1 VITNSNYCIE
11 DSAMEEQTTLT
22 LQELQALIEMTNTLN
37 MEIFYWW
44 CTALMILIHAG
55 FLSYEIGASR
65 LKNALAAGVKNILA
79 FGFVI
84 PSVFL
89 LGWAVYNA
97 FPDGLVPRMDALMA
111 AMPWSESM
119 GPNLKDN
126 ATGIFWGAFALF
138 AATTGSILSGAI
150 IERAR
155 MSAFIVLTIALGGV
169 LWLLAASWGWHP
181 EGWLTVRFGY
191 HDVGAAGVVHL
202 VAGFFALA
210 VVINLGARIG
220 RFNLD
225 GSVNEIVGHS
235 MPMSVVGLM
244 LIIVGFF
251 GFLGGCIIYN
261 SGAQW
266 INIYGQPTNLSAF
279 AFNTL
284 MGFAGGLIGA
294 YLTTREPFWMMSGGL
309 AGIIAVA
316 PALDLYHPG
325 LAYLIGMGVAAT
337 APLVNNL
344 MLKFRLDD
352 AVGAFA
358 VHGFSGF
365 AGLLICGVFLSG
377 YPNVNGM
384 AEISFTGQLV
394 GALVL
399 AALGFIPGYAISYG
413 LKKIGML
420 RVPAYA
426 EERGLDLTEVPAQAY
441 PEWSALYGH
450 ATVDDGR
457 EFTTLIVESKP
468 A

>member
-1 VITNSNYCIE
+1 
-11 DSAMEEQTTLT
+11 MEEQKTPTLE
-22 LQELQALIEMTNTLN
+22 ELQALIEMTNTLN

-44 CTALMILIHAG
+44 CIALMICIHVG

-79 FGFVI
+79 FGFIV

-89 LGWAVYNA
+89 LGWAVYNG
-97 FPDGLVPRMDALMA
+97 FPDGIVPRMDAILA
-111 AMPWSESM
+111 GMPWSQSM
-119 GPNLKDN
+119 GPNISDN
-126 ATGIFWGAFALF
+126 ATGIFWAAFAMF
-138 AATTGSILSGAI
+138 AATTGSILSGAL
-150 IERAR
+150 IERTR
-155 MSAFIVLTIALGGV
+155 MSAFIIMTIFLGGF
-169 LWLLAASWGWHP
+169 LWLLAAAWGWHP
-181 EGWLTVRFGY
+181 EGWLTVKWGF
-191 HDVGAAGVVHL
+191 HDVGAAGCVHMI
-202 VAGFFALA
+202 AGFFTLA
-210 VVINLGARIG
+210 VVMNLGARIG
-220 RFNLD
+220 RFNTD
-225 GSVNEIVGHS
+225 GSANAIVGHS

-309 AGIIAVA
+309 VGIISVA
-316 PALDLYHPG
+316 PGLDLYHPG
-325 LAYLIGMGVAAT
+325 LAYLIGMAVSAT

-344 MLKFRLDD
+344 LLKFRLDD

-358 VHGFSGF
+358 VHGFGGF
-365 AGLLICGVFLSG
+365 AGIVISGIFLAG

-384 AEISFTGQLV
+384 PPISFLGQLG
-394 GALVL
+394 GAVVM
-399 AALGFIPGYAISYG
+399 AALGFIPGYLLSYA
-413 LKKIGML
+413 LKKADLL
-420 RVPAYA
+420 RVPAHA

-441 PEWSALYGH
+441 PEWTSMYGPSTSVGGSEPAPLATAEPKSA
-450 ATVDDGR
+450 
-457 EFTTLIVESKP
+457 
-468 A
+468 

>member
-1 VITNSNYCIE
+1 
-11 DSAMEEQTTLT
+11 MEEQTTLT
-22 LQELQALIEMTNTLN
+22 LEQLHTMIEMTNTLN

-79 FGFVI
+79 FGFVV

-89 LGWAVYNA
+89 CGWAIYNA

-155 MSAFIVLTIALGGV
+155 MSAFIILTIALGGV

-181 EGWLTVRFGY
+181 EGWLTVQFGY
-191 HDVGAAGVVHL
+191 HDVGAAGVVHQ

-220 RFNLD
+220 RFNPD
-225 GSVNEIVGHS
+225 GSANQIVGHS

-279 AFNTL
+279 AFNAL

-309 AGIIAVA
+309 VGIISVA
-316 PALDLYHPG
+316 PGLDLYHPG
-325 LAYLIGMGVAAT
+325 LAYLIGMGVAAA

-344 MLKFRLDD
+344 LLKFRLDD

-358 VHGFSGF
+358 VHGFGGF
-365 AGLLICGVFLSG
+365 AGLLISGVFLSG

-384 AEISFTGQLV
+384 AEISFTGQLI
-394 GALVL
+394 GALVMG
-399 AALGFIPGYAISYG
+399 ALGFIPGYAISYA

-420 RVPAYA
+420 RVPAHA

-441 PEWSALYGH
+441 PEWAAMYGH
-450 ATVDDGR
+450 ASTVNGT
-457 EFTTLIVESKP
+457 EVTTLVVETKP

>member
-1 VITNSNYCIE
+1 
-11 DSAMEEQTTLT
+11 MEEQKTPTLE
-22 LQELQALIEMTNTLN
+22 ELQGLIEMTNTLN

-44 CTALMILIHAG
+44 CIALMILIHAG

-79 FGFVI
+79 FGFIV
-84 PSVFL
+84 PTFFL
-89 LGWAVYNA
+89 FGWAIYNA
-97 FPDGLVPRMDALMA
+97 FPDGFVPRMDALKA
-111 AMPWSESM
+111 AMPWSQSM
-119 GPNLKDN
+119 GPNIKDN

-155 MSAFIVLTIALGGV
+155 MSAFIVMTILLGSV
-169 LWLLAASWGWHP
+169 LWLFGAAWGWHP
-181 EGWLTVRFGY
+181 QGWLTVQWGY
-191 HDVGAAGVVHL
+191 HDVGAAGVVH
-202 VAGFFALA
+202 VIAGFFALA

-220 RFNLD
+220 RFNPD
-225 GSVNEIVGHS
+225 GSTNAIVGHS

-251 GFLGGCIIYN
+251 GFLGGCIIYS

-266 INIYGQPTNLSAF
+266 INIYGAPTTLSAF

-294 YLTTREPFWMMSGGL
+294 YLTTREPYWMMSGGL
-309 AGIIAVA
+309 VGIISVA
-316 PALDLYHPG
+316 PGLDLYHPG
-325 LAYLIGMGVAAT
+325 LAYLIGMGVAAV

-344 MLKFRLDD
+344 LLKFRLDD

-358 VHGFSGF
+358 VHGFGGF
-365 AGLLICGVFLSG
+365 AGLVISGVFLAG
-377 YPNVNGM
+377 YPNVNDM
-384 AEISFTGQLV
+384 APISFLGQLG

-399 AALGFIPGYAISYG
+399 ASLGFFPGFAISYA
-413 LKKIGML
+413 LKKAGVL
-420 RVPAYA
+420 RVPAHA

-441 PEWSALYGH
+441 PEWTAIYGETVKPNGSA
-450 ATVDDGR
+450 
-457 EFTTLIVESKP
+457 ETTLVVETKT

>member
-1 VITNSNYCIE
+1 ME
-11 DSAMEEQTTLT
+11 DQQTPTLE
-22 LQELQALIEMTNTLN
+22 ELQTLIEMTNTLN
-37 MEIFYWW
+37 MEMFYWW

-79 FGFVI
+79 FGFIV
-84 PSVFL
+84 PVVFL
-89 LGWAVYNA
+89 IGWAVYNA
-97 FPDGLVPRMDALMA
+97 FPDGLVPRMDALMG
-111 AMPWSESM
+111 AMPWSQSM
-119 GPNLKDN
+119 GPNIEDN

-155 MSAFIVLTIALGGV
+155 ISAFLILTMVLGGV
-169 LWLLAASWGWHP
+169 LWLLAAAWGWHP
-181 EGWLTVRFGY
+181 EGWLTVKWGY
-191 HDVGAAGVVHL
+191 HDVGAAGVVHMIS
-202 VAGFFALA
+202 GFFALA

-220 RFNLD
+220 RFNPD
-225 GSVNEIVGHS
+225 GSVNPIVGHS

-279 AFNTL
+279 SFNTL

-294 YLTTREPFWMMSGGL
+294 YLTTREPYWMMSGGL
-309 AGIIAVA
+309 VGIISVA
-316 PALDLYHPG
+316 PGLDLYHPG
-325 LAYLIGMGVAAT
+325 LAYLIAMGVSAA

-344 MLKFRLDD
+344 LLKFRLDD

-365 AGLLICGVFLSG
+365 AGLVISGIFLAG
-377 YPNVNGM
+377 YPNMNGLP
-384 AEISFTGQLV
+384 EISFLGQLG
-394 GALVL
+394 GALVM
-399 AALGFIPGYAISYG
+399 AALGFIPGYLISYA
-413 LKKIGML
+413 LKKFDLL
-420 RVPAYA
+420 RVPKHA

-441 PEWSALYGH
+441 PEWDAMHGNAPVARFES
-450 ATVDDGR
+450 
-457 EFTTLIVESKP
+457 TTLIVENKP